1 MYVKRQFLLPVLLFE
16 ALRLRSVPSNYY
28 VYRGIVVHKLY
39 LIIYFMKT
47 SLHETIRTRRL
58 ALGLS
63 QAEAARR
70 SGIQQ
75 RQVSTFER
83 GGDVTLST
91 LLKLAQALDVELLP
105 VPRENTAKVESLLKA
120 KRGPAASAPPPSLL
134 ERYQVKDDEEPSNG

>member
-1 MYVKRQFLLPVLLFE
+1 
-16 ALRLRSVPSNYY
+16 
-28 VYRGIVVHKLY
+28 
-39 LIIYFMKT
+39 MKS
-47 SLHETIRTRRL
+47 SLHEAIRARRL

-105 VPRENTAKVESLLKA
+105 VPREDTAKVESLLKA
-120 KRGPAASAPPPSLL
+120 KRGPAPSVSAPVSSPSLL
-134 ERYQVKDDEEPSNG
+134 DRYQVKDDEEQSNG

>member
-1 MYVKRQFLLPVLLFE
+1 MN
-16 ALRLRSVPSNYY
+16 S
-28 VYRGIVVHKLY
+28 
-39 LIIYFMKT
+39 
-47 SLHETIRTRRL
+47 SLHETIRARRL

-91 LLKLAQALDVELLP
+91 LLKLAKALDVELLP
-105 VPRENTAKVESLLKA
+105 VPRGNAAKVESLLRA
-120 KRGPAASAPPPSLL
+120 KRDAAPSAPAPSLL
-134 ERYQVKDDEEPSNG
+134 DRYQVKDDEEPSNG

>member
-1 MYVKRQFLLPVLLFE
+1 M
-16 ALRLRSVPSNYY
+16 
-28 VYRGIVVHKLY
+28 
-39 LIIYFMKT
+39 
-47 SLHETIRTRRL
+47 
-58 ALGLS
+58 GLS

-105 VPRENTAKVESLLKA
+105 VPREDTGKVESLLKA
-120 KRGPAASAPPPSLL
+120 KRGPATSVSAPASSPSLL
-134 ERYQVKDDEEPSNG
+134 DRYQVKDDEEQSNG